1 MIYQNPQLL
10 FGLFAIA
17 IPIIIHLF
25 NFRKHEKVYFSSI
38 RFLDEVK
45 LKNNKK
51 RNIKNLLILASRIIA
66 IAFLVLAFAKPY
78 KPVNKEENSIKNV
91 FIYIDNSLSMDA
103 ISDKGR
109 LLDIAKNKSEDIINS
124 YESSSSFYL
133 LTNNFSTIYPLNKE
147 DISQKIT

>member
-10 FGLFAIA
+10 LGLFAIA

-78 KPVNKEENSIKNV
+78 KPVNKEDKSIKNV

-103 ISDKGR
+103 ISEKGR
-109 LLDIAKNKSEDIINS
+109 LLDIAKNKSS
-124 YESSSSFYL
+124 HVYE
-133 LTNNFSTIYPLNKE
+133 N
-147 DISQKIT
+147 